1 MMVRLNIPDMMNSM
15 EFLLSKIVLA
25 SDSNDAGPNK
35 FSQPIRNNELS
46 TDCFLPVESTDSFPH
61 DLALDTGGVTI
72 PAHHS
77 DEAQFPMF
85 ENE

>member
-1 MMVRLNIPDMMNSM
+1 MDHFDGDKFISFKPMPFFR
-15 EFLLSKIVLA
+15 A
-25 SDSNDAGPNK
+25 DSNDTGLNA
-35 FSQPIRNNELS
+35 FSRPIRSNELS

-61 DLALDTGGVTI
+61 DFPLDTGGVTI

-85 ENE
+85 EFDFGN